1 MYLISIFLIFSGANR
16 SDNKKLILKKETQ
29 GVPQMKEKAVT
40 FDADKLNHPSK
51 AKEELA
57 DIDMDPDAIVDDE
70 DELGMIVNLN
80 LFYIEFLH
88 NFNFNKLSEKNILQ
102 ISVLYGLI
110 SRFYFILSGSDEK
123 GTDT

>member
-1 MYLISIFLIFSGANR
+1 
-16 SDNKKLILKKETQ
+16 
-29 GVPQMKEKAVT
+29 MKEKVVT

-80 LFYIEFLH
+80 LFYIESLH
-88 NFNFNKLSEKNILQ
+88 NFNFNKMSEKNILQ

>member
-1 MYLISIFLIFSGANR
+1 
-16 SDNKKLILKKETQ
+16 
-29 GVPQMKEKAVT
+29 MKEKVVS

-80 LFYIEFLH
+80 IFYIESLH

-102 ISVLYGLI
+102 ISVLYVLI
-110 SRFYFILSGSDEK
+110 SRIYFILSGANCSDEK
-123 GTDT
+123 GSDT